1 VLSSKPPGLWG
12 RDVLIRAIANE
23 CNPNFI
29 SIKASS
35 LNISRIYESS
45 LNHPLQG
52 PELLTMWFG
61 ESEAN
66 VRATAPCVIF
76 FDELDSIEKAR
87 GGGGDDAG
95 GAGDRGSTGDIT
107 SLKAATRARWPLVI
121 IAEDIDSEALAA
133 RIFNNKLMGGCRS
146 WRLSPI

>member
-1 VLSSKPPGLWG
+1 MLFSKPPGLRG
-12 RDVLIRAIANE
+12 QDILIRAIANE

-35 LNISRIYESS
+35 LNISHIYESS

-52 PELLTMWFG
+52 PELLTMWFS

-76 FDELDSIEKAR
+76 LDELDSTEKAR
-87 GGGGDDAG
+87 GGGGDGAG
-95 GAGDRGSTGDIT
+95 GASDRGWTGDIT
-107 SLKAATRARWPLVI
+107 SLKAATWARGLVI

-133 RIFNNKLMGGCRS
+133 RIFNNS
-146 WRLSPI
+146 WAAAGHGA